1 MSCSSTPRGD
11 DRPKSVRRPRARRL
25 LSLLRV
31 WSSLALAVSAL
42 PSCVVTS
49 TPTFQEPDNC
59 PPIFLASRV
68 DPSIQRI
75 VVIDPTASLPEFRA
89 TVPLVSCGLAKVF
102 EGRVF
107 IDGRIVLIQRLE
119 PNGDSLRYVTL
130 DLPVVGSL
138 SQGCHRVELLASS
151 AFVPGESAV
160 PVSQDDLADVGW
172 FVNVRA
178 STSPDHP
185 IENCPQ

>member
-1 MSCSSTPRGD
+1 MWTIF
-11 DRPKSVRRPRARRL
+11 
-25 LSLLRV
+25 
-31 WSSLALAVSAL
+31 AVAATAL

-68 DPSIQRI
+68 EPPIPRI

-107 IDGRIVLIQRLE
+107 IDGRIVLIQPLE
-119 PNGDSLRYVTL
+119 PNGESLRYVNL
-130 DLPVVGSL
+130 RLPVVGSL

-151 AFVPGESAV
+151 AFVPGDPAV
-160 PVSQDDLADVGW
+160 PVRQDDLADVVW

-178 STSPDHP
+178 PTSPDHP